1 MHKKKPYKK
10 KKIGVNLAIWITAI
24 AVLAIVLFKEPS
36 ITGKVIQGKETVFS
50 ENLNLQIDESGTY
63 EWNVKN
69 PGTIKSLKATG
80 SVTSNGTAKVYIE
93 KNGTRY
99 TLFDSTT
106 QLFDINIYVLPEY
119 KKIFLGGEILI
130 QIELTNLR
138 GFGAG
143 NVDVRY
149 SIKDSKENTLA
160 SEQESTFVETKAAFV
175 RKLLIPAEMKAGTY
189 VAFVEVSTNSTV
201 LGSGSDTFEVKAKFE
216 ELGFRQ
222 LKNYII
228 SFAAAI
234 ALVIAFVIGSY
245 LHNASKK
252 KKEIS
257 ELEKKAPL
265 ERIAKLEGELNALE
279 AAYKSGFISKE
290 SYEKDKKRIEERLEV
305 LRKGDIKI

>member
-10 KKIGVNLAIWITAI
+10 KNIGVNLAIWITAI

>member
-257 ELEKKAPL
+257 ELEKKATL

>member
-1 MHKKKPYKK
+1 MRQKTHLKK
-10 KKIGVNLAIWITAI
+10 KKMSISLAVLIMVLV
-24 AVLAIVLFKEPS
+24 VLAIILLKEPS
-36 ITGKVIQGKETVFS
+36 ITGKVVQGEETVFS
-50 ENLNLQIDESGTY
+50 ENLNLQVNESGTY
-63 EWNVKN
+63 EWQVKN

-80 SVTSNGTAKVYIE
+80 SVTSNGTARVYIE

-106 QLFDINIYVLPEY
+106 QLFDINILVLPEY
-119 KKIFLGGEILI
+119 KKIFQGDEILI

-149 SIKDSKENTLA
+149 SIKDSRENTLA

-189 VAFVEVSTNSTV
+189 VAFVEVSTNDTI
-201 LGSGSDTFEVKAKFE
+201 LGSGSDAFEVKSKFKE
-216 ELGFRQ
+216 FDFRQ

-228 SFAAAI
+228 GIAAAI

-245 LHNASKK
+245 LHKASKK
-252 KKEIS
+252 KREIS
-257 ELEKKAPL
+257 EFKEKAPL
-265 ERIAKLEGELNALE
+265 ERMAKLKGELKALE
-279 AAYKSGFISKE
+279 TAYKAGFISKE
-290 SYEKDKKRIEERLEV
+290 SYEKDRKRIEERLGV
-305 LRKGDIKI
+305 IKR